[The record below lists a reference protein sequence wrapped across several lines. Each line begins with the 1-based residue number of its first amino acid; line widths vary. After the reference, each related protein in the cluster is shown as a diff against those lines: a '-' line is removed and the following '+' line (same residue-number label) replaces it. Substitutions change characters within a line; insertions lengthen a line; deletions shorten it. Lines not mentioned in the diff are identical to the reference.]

1 MRCAKVIVGDG
12 LDHDYVRPT
21 PSKFVAYVYNELC
34 VAVENKLSVHV
45 YRNATQLLVYMSG
58 RNAMILFAYL
68 SLRRTARRQCRLRM
82 LGLHPTRSFSLM

>member
-1 MRCAKVIVGDG
+1 MCGQPQVS
-12 LDHDYVRPT
+12 LLLMYT
-21 PSKFVAYVYNELC
+21 MNC

-68 SLRRTARRQCRLRM
+68 ITCNCLCVLCSHQVHWM
-82 LGLHPTRSFSLM
+82 

>member
-68 SLRRTARRQCRLRM
+68 ITCNCLCVLCSHQVHWM
-82 LGLHPTRSFSLM
+82 